1 MKPIQNEETLV
12 KRAKQHDE
20 KALTQLLSFYQTYL
34 YQIAYLYCKNQEQ
47 ALDAVSE
54 CVTKVYL
61 NLPKL
66 KEPKYFKTWMTRI
79 LINEVLDDIKKR
91 KHLISYDRLRDAGYE
106 AEYAEDTITQEER
119 LDLYRALDS
128 LKPDY
133 KKVLILKY
141 FQDFSIKEISDL
153 MDMSESS
160 IKVLLHR
167 GRKKLRHILSE
178 EMAYEI

>member
-1 MKPIQNEETLV
+1 MKPIQNEEALI
-12 KRAKQHDE
+12 KRAKQYDE

-128 LKPDY
+128 LKPNY

>member
-79 LINEVLDDIKKR
+79 LINEVLDGIKKR
-91 KHLISYDRLRDAGYE
+91 KDLISYDRLRDAGYE

>member
-1 MKPIQNEETLV
+1 MKPIHNEEALV
-12 KRAKQHDE
+12 KRARKHDE
-20 KALTQLLSFYQTYL
+20 KALTQLLTYYQKYL
-34 YQIAYLYCKNQEQ
+34 YQIAFLYCKDQEQ

-79 LINEVLDDIKKR
+79 LINEVLDGMKKQ
-91 KHLISYDRLRDAGYE
+91 KNLISYDRLQDAGYE
-106 AEYAEDTITQEER
+106 PEYAEDSITQEER
-119 LDLYRALDS
+119 IDLYRAMDS

-133 KKVLILKY
+133 KKALILKY
-141 FQDFSIKEISDL
+141 FQDFSIKEISEI
-153 MDMSESS
+153 MDMSENS

-178 EMAYEI
+178 EMNYEV